1 MSLAWHADGATMVS
15 GCKGHILI
23 WDFDS
28 GRVRS
33 HIDIPKTLTKRV
45 GKRGRLMQK
54 NALIWAVEL
63 LSDGTIVSGDSEG
76 TLSFWDVGTATLKTQ
91 FKTHDGP
98 ILALCVSRDG
108 RTVWSSGVDPRV
120 VEVKRC
126 DLEPTGWQL
135 RHVNHLSARD
145 VHAMT
150 YVKSPGHTSEGI
162 VFAGDDTRLYL
173 TCVSKRGDV
182 ERGLRRLSVTR
193 NSKLPLAPACV
204 STMIKLGRRS
214 GVVLS
219 RVNRGVEIWRL
230 GVSKACPTSQPNQT
244 ILPLD
249 SAPTK
254 LALIPG
260 RKGVQ
265 DYYTAAAI
273 NADATLLCL
282 SDPSQTDVFSL
293 SFPENAAPQIAKIK
307 AVNGILASNVLF
319 CDFCSI
325 DDDELLVTLTAEGR
339 LEALRIRS
347 KAEADAS
354 SANLTFK
361 KMAMTLSGG
370 GLPTCLAL
378 STRSFRGGEE
388 AAFAAVGFSSGHV
401 DVVDVIDGR
410 VVTSLPV
417 LKDICVSAVA
427 FSPDATEIAAVYVN
441 REIAFFHL
449 DSQKTHY
456 WPRVGDHPG
465 PGWRCPGRALLPVH
479 KVVYLTPM
487 KLLMHSDKRIHV
499 LERGVSSQTEETVEY
514 DAANDGDP
522 QPPGFVFKTLPSFDV
537 VHFVDVMDNG
547 ELVVAET
554 TTEKVEEG
562 MPEPLLKK
570 KYGT

>member
-1 MSLAWHADGATMVS
+1 MG
-15 GCKGHILI
+15 
-23 WDFDS
+23 
-28 GRVRS
+28 
-33 HIDIPKTLTKRV
+33 
-45 GKRGRLMQK
+45 
-54 NALIWAVEL
+54 
-63 LSDGTIVSGDSEG
+63 
-76 TLSFWDVGTATLKTQ
+76 
-91 FKTHDGP
+91 
-98 ILALCVSRDG
+98 
-108 RTVWSSGVDPRV
+108 
-120 VEVKRC
+120 
-126 DLEPTGWQL
+126 
-135 RHVNHLSARD
+135 
-145 VHAMT
+145 
-150 YVKSPGHTSEGI
+150 GI
-162 VFAGDDTRLYL
+162 
-173 TCVSKRGDV
+173 
-182 ERGLRRLSVTR
+182 
-193 NSKLPLAPACV
+193 
-204 STMIKLGRRS
+204 ST
-214 GVVLS
+214 
-219 RVNRGVEIWRL
+219 
-230 GVSKACPTSQPNQT
+230 ACPTSQPNQT

-293 SFPENAAPQIAKIK
+293 SFSESTAPQIARHK
-307 AVNGILASNVLF
+307 ALNGILAPNVLF

-325 DDDELLVTLTAEGR
+325 DGDELLVTLTAEGR
-339 LEALRIRS
+339 LEELRIRS
-347 KAEADAS
+347 KGKTDAS
-354 SANLTFK
+354 SSKLTFK
-361 KMAMTLSGG
+361 KMTMTLSG

-388 AAFAAVGFSSGHV
+388 AAFAAVGFTSGRV

-456 WPRVGDHPG
+456 WPRVGDFPG

-479 KVVYLTPM
+479 KLVYLTPM

-499 LERGVSSQTEETVEY
+499 LERGVSSQTTETEETGEA
-514 DAANDGDP
+514 DPADGVNP